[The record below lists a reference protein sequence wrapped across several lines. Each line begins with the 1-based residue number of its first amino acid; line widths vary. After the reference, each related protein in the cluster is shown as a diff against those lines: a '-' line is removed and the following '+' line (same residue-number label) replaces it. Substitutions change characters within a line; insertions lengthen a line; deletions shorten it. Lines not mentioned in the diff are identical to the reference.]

1 MAKTKIS
8 EFSATAADNTDITN
22 INIAEG
28 CSPANVNN
36 AIRSL
41 MSVLKN
47 QQDGSSGDP
56 FTVEGTFN
64 ATGAFQLDGTAGASG
79 QALVSAG
86 GSNTPTWSTLGT
98 MAAQNSTTVAITGGT
113 ITGITDL
120 TVADGGT
127 GASTITA
134 NSVILGN
141 GTSALS
147 GNLVAPSTSGN
158 VLTSN
163 GTTWT
168 SVALNK
174 LTLDTAKA
182 STSGTSIDF
191 TGIPSWVKRVTVM
204 FSGVSTNGTSAL
216 QVQIGDSGGI
226 ENTSYSSNVG
236 IVTGDYVGAAGAQA
250 ATAGFLLQYYGQEA
264 TDIVSGHLVLT
275 NVSGNIWVGSGIIG
289 SGANVPI
296 YLFAGTKTL
305 SDTLTQV
312 RITTAGGTATF
323 DAGSINILYE

>member
-47 QQDGSSGDP
+47 FEDGSSGDNVVVGGNLSV
-56 FTVEGTFN
+56 TGT
-64 ATGAFQLDGTAGASG
+64 TTLVGTAIAP
-79 QALVSAG
+79 
-86 GSNTPTWSTLGT
+86 TPSPGDNSTKIATTAFVQTKVGTLGT
-98 MAAQNSTTVAITGGT
+98 MSTQNATAVAITGGT

-127 GASTITA
+127 GASSITA
-134 NSVILGN
+134 NSVVLGN

-163 GTTWT
+163 GTTWISSAPT
-168 SVALNK
+168 LIT
-174 LTLDTAKA
+174 LTA
-182 STSGTSIDF
+182 SQVTTSGNTVTI
-191 TGIPSWVKRVTVM
+191 TGIPSTAIRVT
-204 FSGVSTNGTSAL
+204 FLLNGVSTNGGSIPVVRVGNSSGLISSGYVGLNGYGFGGTLQNSSGFSISDNYSASSQL
-216 QVQIGDSGGI
+216 YGTITISKFD
-226 ENTSYSSNVG
+226 SSNWSMTGNIAVG
-236 IVTGDYVGAAGAQA
+236 TNKLTTGSSFVSVSGSLDRVAIVT
-250 ATAGFLLQYYGQEA
+250 
-264 TDIVSGHLVLT
+264 
-275 NVSGNIWVGSGIIG
+275 
-289 SGANVPI
+289 
-296 YLFAGTKTL
+296 
-305 SDTLTQV
+305 SDTFN
-312 RITTAGGTATF
+312 G
-323 DAGSINILYE
+323 GSIAVIYE

>member
-1 MAKTKIS
+1 MAKNKIS

-28 CSPANVNN
+28 CSPANLNN
-36 AIRSL
+36 AVRSL

-56 FTVEGTFN
+56 FTVAGTFN

-120 TVADGGT
+120 AVADGGT
-127 GASTITA
+127 GASTLSA
-134 NSVILGN
+134 NAVLLGN
-141 GTSALS
+141 GTSALQT
-147 GNLVAPSTSGN
+147 VAPSTSGN

-168 SVALNK
+168 SSAP
-174 LTLDTAKA
+174 A
-182 STSGTSIDF
+182 STSTGAGTLTASGQTF
-191 TGIPSWVKRVTVM
+191 TITTGSQGKCLINLSASYVAAFGNWGSATANLVIAGSTVASDSAYYMEFSSRVSGDHAIIAYQYSGSANSSVTVT
-204 FSGVSTNGTSAL
+204 FTTTFNGTFNKAF
-216 QVQIGDSGGI
+216 
-226 ENTSYSSNVG
+226 YS
-236 IVTGDYVGAAGAQA
+236 
-250 ATAGFLLQYYGQEA
+250 F
-264 TDIVSGHLVLT
+264 
-275 NVSGNIWVGSGIIG
+275 IG
-289 SGANVPI
+289 S
-296 YLFAGTKTL
+296 
-305 SDTLTQV
+305 
-312 RITTAGGTATF
+312 
-323 DAGSINILYE
+323 

>member
-8 EFSATAADNTDITN
+8 EFSATSADNTDITN

-56 FTVEGTFN
+56 FTVAGTLVASGQVVSSGTLN
-64 ATGAFQLDGTAGASG
+64 VTGAFQLDATAGASG

-86 GSNTPTWSTLGT
+86 GANTPTWSTLGT

-141 GTSALS
+141 GASALS

-158 VLTSN
+158 ILTSN

-168 SVALNK
+168 SAAPAGGIGVGQTWQDVTGSRSGGVTYTNSTGKPIQVNISFACVNGAGGLTVNGVLVAQ
-174 LTLDTAKA
+174 
-182 STSGTSIDF
+182 
-191 TGIPSWVKRVTVM
+191 
-204 FSGVSTNGTSAL
+204 SGVTCGNGNSFVTAI
-216 QVQIGDSGGI
+216 VPNGNTYDASGA
-226 ENTSYSSNVG
+226 G
-236 IVTGDYVGAAGAQA
+236 IVRWAE
-250 ATAGFLLQYYGQEA
+250 L
-264 TDIVSGHLVLT
+264 
-275 NVSGNIWVGSGIIG
+275 
-289 SGANVPI
+289 
-296 YLFAGTKTL
+296 
-305 SDTLTQV
+305 
-312 RITTAGGTATF
+312 R
-323 DAGSINILYE
+323 

>member
-8 EFSATAADNTDITN
+8 EFSATSADNTDINN

-47 QQDGSSGDP
+47 FEDGSSGDNVVVGGNLSV
-56 FTVEGTFN
+56 TGT
-64 ATGAFQLDGTAGASG
+64 TTLVGTAIAP
-79 QALVSAG
+79 
-86 GSNTPTWSTLGT
+86 TPSPGDNSTKIATTAFVQTKVGTLGT
-98 MAAQNSTTVAITGGT
+98 MATQNATAVAITGGT

-127 GASTITA
+127 GASSITA

-168 SVALNK
+168 SATPAGGIGIGQTWQNVIGSRAAGTTYTNSTGKPIMVSISQASSGKQNIYINGSEFAELNQV
-174 LTLDTAKA
+174 
-182 STSGTSIDF
+182 SNTSGGF
-191 TGIPSWVKRVTVM
+191 TFIVPDGNTYRIN
-204 FSGVSTNGTSAL
+204 TNLPTWWWEL
-216 QVQIGDSGGI
+216 
-226 ENTSYSSNVG
+226 
-236 IVTGDYVGAAGAQA
+236 
-250 ATAGFLLQYYGQEA
+250 
-264 TDIVSGHLVLT
+264 
-275 NVSGNIWVGSGIIG
+275 
-289 SGANVPI
+289 
-296 YLFAGTKTL
+296 
-305 SDTLTQV
+305 
-312 RITTAGGTATF
+312 R
-323 DAGSINILYE
+323 

>member
-8 EFSATAADNTDITN
+8 EFSATSADNTDITN

-47 QQDGSSGDP
+47 FEDGSSGDS
-56 FTVEGTFN
+56 VVVGGN
-64 ATGAFQLDGTAGASG
+64 LRVDGTTT
-79 QALVSAG
+79 LVGTAVAP
-86 GSNTPTWSTLGT
+86 TPSSSDNSTKIATTAFVQTKVGTLGT
-98 MAAQNSTTVAITGGT
+98 MASQNATAVAITGGT

-127 GASTITA
+127 GASSITA

-141 GTSALS
+141 GSSTLS

-168 SVALNK
+168 SATPAGSLGIGQTWQNVTGSRAFG
-174 LTLDTAKA
+174 
-182 STSGTSIDF
+182 STYTNSTGNPIAVSVSGTASGGGNGSFVLILYVNGAEIGYS
-191 TGIPSWVKRVTVM
+191 TVYAANAGYRVHSFFIVPNGATYAV
-204 FSGVSTNGTSAL
+204 SG
-216 QVQIGDSGGI
+216 SGGI
-226 ENTSYSSNVG
+226 LS
-236 IVTGDYVGAAGAQA
+236 
-250 ATAGFLLQYYGQEA
+250 TA
-264 TDIVSGHLVLT
+264 
-275 NVSGNIWVGSGIIG
+275 
-289 SGANVPI
+289 
-296 YLFAGTKTL
+296 
-305 SDTLTQV
+305 
-312 RITTAGGTATF
+312 
-323 DAGSINILYE
+323 LYNWSELR

>member
-8 EFSATAADNTDITN
+8 EFSSTAADNTDITN

-47 QQDGSSGDP
+47 FEDGSSGDS
-56 FTVEGTFN
+56 VVVGGNLSVNGT
-64 ATGAFQLDGTAGASG
+64 TTLVGTAIAP
-79 QALVSAG
+79 
-86 GSNTPTWSTLGT
+86 TPSPSDNSTKIATTAFVQTKVGTLGT
-98 MAAQNSTTVAITGGT
+98 MASQNATAVAITGGT

-127 GASTITA
+127 GASSITA

-158 VLTSN
+158 VLTSD

-168 SVALNK
+168 SAAATSIGVGQTWQSVIGSRSTGTTYTNS
-174 LTLDTAKA
+174 TGRPIMVSVSCV
-182 STSGTSIDF
+182 STSSPGGAFGFQI
-191 TGIPSWVKRVTVM
+191 
-204 FSGVSTNGTSAL
+204 NGTRVAWQGAAQNASIASFSNITIIIPNGVTYL
-216 QVQIGDSGGI
+216 VESGSVSNGGI
-226 ENTSYSSNVG
+226 AVSY
-236 IVTGDYVGAAGAQA
+236 
-250 ATAGFLLQYYGQEA
+250 
-264 TDIVSGHLVLT
+264 
-275 NVSGNIWVGSGIIG
+275 W
-289 SGANVPI
+289 
-296 YLFAGTKTL
+296 
-305 SDTLTQV
+305 
-312 RITTAGGTATF
+312 
-323 DAGSINILYE
+323 YELR

>member
-8 EFSATAADNTDITN
+8 EFSATSADNTDITN

-28 CSPANVNN
+28 CSPANINN

-41 MSVLKN
+41 MSLLKN

-56 FTVEGTFN
+56 FTVAGTLVASGQAVSSGTLN
-64 ATGAFQLDGTAGASG
+64 VTGAFQLDGTAGASG

-86 GSNTPTWSTLGT
+86 GANTPTWSTLGT
-98 MAAQNSTTVAITGGT
+98 MASQSASAVAITGGT

-141 GTSALS
+141 GASTLS

-158 VLTSN
+158 ILTSN

-168 SVALNK
+168 SA
-174 LTLDTAKA
+174 AA
-182 STSGTSIDF
+182 
-191 TGIPSWVKRVTVM
+191 P
-204 FSGVSTNGTSAL
+204 SGVTTTTGSAPYYGARAFVNFNGTGTVAIRDSAN
-216 QVQIGDSGGI
+216 V
-226 ENTSYSSNVG
+226 SSITDNG
-236 IVTGDYVGAAGAQA
+236 TGDYTVNFTTSMPDANYSVTTCAEESRILTKRFV
-250 ATAGFLLQYYGQEA
+250 TAPTTSAFRF
-264 TDIVSGHLVLT
+264 T
-275 NVSGNIWVGSGIIG
+275 N
-289 SGANVPI
+289 
-296 YLFAGTKTL
+296 
-305 SDTLTQV
+305 QV
-312 RITTAGGTATF
+312 CTTAAVE
-323 DAGSINILYE
+323 DAVHVFCAFFR